1 MISLITSKLK
11 TAIIII
17 LSVGLPI
24 LYVLGRI
31 GGGARIKQA
40 VLEEEAEKAEKRADF
55 YKKMAEHE
63 QDIENDRPRNHDDFI
78 NRLRSDGL

>member
-1 MISLITSKLK
+1 M
-11 TAIIII
+11 
-17 LSVGLPI
+17 
-24 LYVLGRI
+24 
-31 GGGARIKQA
+31 GGGARVKQA

-63 QDIENDRPRNHDDFI
+63 QDIENERPRNHDDFI